1 MPGKQRG
8 IPAGRLARD
17 YGVSLNQFADEIIAM
32 LARLDG
38 EGAPG
43 RSAAHRREICA
54 AVSAAMAM
62 ALDASTLSAD
72 ERAKL
77 QPLLH
82 EVLIPFWTKHC
93 ASTSED
99 PPRIAQRADHYLQ
112 GRVAGSQVKSAVNLV
127 AALLDAL
134 EVSTDRRDAFS
145 KALSPAFAHRM
156 VADAYHLSDLRSRFG
171 VELSLLAA
179 MATMLQVSMS
189 YDSILKALRIT

>member
-17 YGVSLNQFADEIIAM
+17 FGLSLNQFADEVIAM

-38 EGAPG
+38 EGSPA

-54 AVSAAMAM
+54 AVSAALAM
-62 ALDASTLSAD
+62 ALDASTLSPD

-77 QPLLH
+77 KPLLH

-112 GRVAGSQVKSAVNLV
+112 GRVPGSQVKSAVNLV

-134 EVSTDRRDAFS
+134 EVSTERRDAFS

-179 MATMLQVSMS
+179 MATMLQVLMS
-189 YDSILKALRIT
+189 CDSILKALRIT